1 MDFETMEVDRMLEYA
16 EVAGVARSVLTSP
29 RYEADG
35 CPDRSHLSKAIGM
48 LVVEAGIHIHS
59 VGVHD
64 CYSHWRR
71 QEVRVVT

>member
-1 MDFETMEVDRMLEYA
+1 MDFEMEVDRMLEYA
-16 EVAGVARSVLTSP
+16 EVAGVACSVLTSP

-35 CPDRSHLSKAIGM
+35 CPDRSHLSKGIGM
-48 LVVEAGIHIHS
+48 LVVEAGIHIRS

-71 QEVRVVT
+71 QRVQVVT